1 MYVYIYIYVYI
12 YVFRFLS
19 TPFNVSLCEY
29 MRRLCFSCYVLRVK
43 YTFIFDV
50 YILCFRQHFVHVY
63 FLRLMCYGYALL

>member
-43 YTFIFDV
+43 YTFTFYVLHIT
-50 YILCFRQHFVHVY
+50 FVLAY
-63 FLRLMCYGYALL
+63 FLIGLELGAANE